1 MSSDTP
7 LCDTCELCLFGSL
20 ILTLFGALIFVG
32 FELDIDD
39 GNYNIFIVLLI
50 CYLVG
55 VYILLSTL
63 IYGYISKKIINLIFG
78 KPIDHCVVIVAILT
92 LKLLLTGGIRL
103 LLNDVFYKIIDINN
117 PFYMF
122 LELFISHIIGCII
135 LIIVYAIILWGI
147 YIKSMR
153 TRKNVTNVVVIEV

>member
-1 MSSDTP
+1 
-7 LCDTCELCLFGSL
+7 L